1 MIRFGLALIALTLT
15 ACVAN
20 VAKAERIDLKKDL
33 DTLGGNEAIV
43 ERARMMSPDQKV
55 RVVQNRL
62 VDRHMRLELGA
73 NYGLVAGGDS
83 YINTQNLGA
92 NLDFHINP
100 HWSVGGRFSKS
111 FNSLTSQ
118 GQQVFDYASQQ
129 QSSGNLN
136 YRVPA
141 IDYPLQTLLGVVSWY
156 PIYGKL
162 NLFDA
167 AVVHFD
173 LYTLAGYGEK
183 WLQSGQ
189 TNALTAGGGVGIWLS
204 QYVAMRLEGRWENY
218 SDQVYTGARNE
229 NTGVFTTS
237 LGILL

>member
-1 MIRFGLALIALTLT
+1 MIRLSFVLLAVTLS
-15 ACVAN
+15 ACVA
-20 VAKAERIDLKKDL
+20 KADRINLKKDL
-33 DTLGGNEAIV
+33 DGLGGNDAIV
-43 ERARMMSPDQKV
+43 ERARLMSADQKV

-62 VDRHMRLELGA
+62 VDRNMRLEIGA

-83 YINTQNLGA
+83 YYNTQNIGA
-92 NLDFHINP
+92 NLDFHLNP
-100 HWSVGGRFSKS
+100 HWSVGGRYSKS
-111 FNSLTSQ
+111 FNSLTAE
-118 GQQVFDYASQQ
+118 GQQVFNDAAQRQAAGDLSYH
-129 QSSGNLN
+129 
-136 YRVPA
+136 VPD

-167 AVVHFD
+167 SVVHFD
-173 LYTLAGYGEK
+173 VYTLAGYGTK

-189 TNALTAGGGVGIWLS
+189 AGTLTAGGGLGIWLS

-218 SDQVYTGARNE
+218 QDQVYTGARTE
-229 NTGVFTTS
+229 NTAVFTTT